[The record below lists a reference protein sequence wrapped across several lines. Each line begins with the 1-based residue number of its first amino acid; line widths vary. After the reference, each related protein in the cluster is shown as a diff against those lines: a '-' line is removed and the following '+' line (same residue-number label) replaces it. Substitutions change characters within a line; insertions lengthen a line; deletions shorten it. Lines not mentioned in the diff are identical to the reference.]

1 MTKLGS
7 TPPGADIDPRA
18 PFNEPEHAWYELFNE
33 SKPPNCYGCE
43 SDHHP
48 VRYYEPVR
56 PGLYYFY
63 CLRCVMKAWKDSSW
77 VLFENFLKDNNLYS
91 IL

>member
-7 TPPGADIDPRA
+7 TPPGVDTDPRA

-33 SKPPNCYGCE
+33 SNPPTCYGCDSRE
-43 SDHHP
+43 
-48 VRYYEPVR
+48 VEYYEPVR

-63 CLRCVMKAWKDSSW
+63 CATCVMKGWEDSPWK
-77 VLFENFLKDNNLYS
+77 LFSNFLRDNNLYS
-91 IL
+91 IK